1 MKIPKEITVG
11 RKKYTVR
18 FVNKLHN
25 PPSIG
30 RVYYDQ
36 KVIQIAKQDCHG
48 TPLEAEEVDDTF
60 WHELTHCILDDMGHP
75 LCSDERFVTA
85 FANRLSNAVNSAKL

>member
-1 MKIPKEITVG
+1 MKIPKAITVG
-11 RKKYTVR
+11 RKTYAVR

-36 KVIQIAKQDCHG
+36 KVIQIAKRDCHG
-48 TPLEAEEVDDTF
+48 TLLESEEIDDTF

-85 FANRLSNAVNSAKL
+85 LANRLSNAVNSAKL